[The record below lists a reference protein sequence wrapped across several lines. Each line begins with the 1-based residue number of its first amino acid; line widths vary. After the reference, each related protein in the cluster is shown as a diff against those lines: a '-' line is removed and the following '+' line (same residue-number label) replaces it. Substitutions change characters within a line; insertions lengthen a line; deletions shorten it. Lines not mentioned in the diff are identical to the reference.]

1 MKIRIYL
8 LKLNIVMKKIFPIL
22 LISAFL
28 LSSCSIDWNDEKDKK
43 ISELEKQINQLS
55 EKSKNDVFQKRNF
68 CSNQYDSLKKNLLWW
83 KKLMEVFYSPVKDS
97 CLYIYQVDEQNG
109 DFYRYQLSLW
119 QDPENAVWWEFCVF
133 FAKTFDM
140 SNCNRFDEKIEK
152 LK

>member
-22 LISAFL
+22 LISALL

-68 CSNQYDSLKKNLLWW
+68 CSNQYDSLKKNLL
-83 KKLMEVFYSPVKDS
+83 
-97 CLYIYQVDEQNG
+97 
-109 DFYRYQLSLW
+109 
-119 QDPENAVWWEFCVF
+119 
-133 FAKTFDM
+133 
-140 SNCNRFDEKIEK
+140 
-152 LK
+152 